1 CAKAPFED
9 DYGFYYTWS
18 YFDLW

>member
-1 CAKAPFED
+1 CAKVDHED

-18 YFDLW
+18 YFDSW